1 MKSNRNMFLFI
12 VESTSS
18 NKMME
23 TNDKKPAE
31 KKKNKKKKKKNLVLI
46 VSDCVINT
54 SMKILTVSLDDIASY
69 DSMKTKEKETDLR
82 SLFINE

>member
-1 MKSNRNMFLFI
+1 MFLFI
-12 VESTSS
+12 VESTSP

-31 KKKNKKKKKKNLVLI
+31 KKKEKKNLVLI
-46 VSDCVINT
+46 ISDCVINT
-54 SMKILTVSLDDIASY
+54 SVKILTVSLDDIASY
-69 DSMKTKEKETDLR
+69 DSMKTKEKKIDLR